1 MLGLQWACIVSALL
15 PKTQYLREQI
25 YQVLFSLLVHHYYKV
40 AILVYCGDIVSPTIL
55 SSRCWY
61 RFAKSAMDFFGCCMP
76 TKNSLTVQDSVI
88 WLMLFFAP
96 ILLYSFYKVARAP
109 LRSVEYWEIGRKRHM
124 QLSLLLR
131 AITLHC
137 DLQLFLWLNAESRG
151 GFEGF
156 GADP

>member
-25 YQVLFSLLVHHYYKV
+25 YQALFSLMVHHYYKV
-40 AILVYCGDIVSPTIL
+40 AILVCGDIVSPTIL

-88 WLMLFFAP
+88 WLMLFFCSKS
-96 ILLYSFYKVARAP
+96 I
-109 LRSVEYWEIGRKRHM
+109 I
-124 QLSLLLR
+124 
-131 AITLHC
+131 
-137 DLQLFLWLNAESRG
+137 LFLQGSAGAVKIRWVLRDWTQKEHATELASTCNHTSLWFAIILWVNAESRG
-151 GFEGF
+151 GYEGF
-156 GADP
+156 GEDP